1 MLAHRR
7 NEFSLCEFR
16 APLRKDECIVEFEFG
31 HALADAFGLS
41 GAARRVEQNIRIVSN
56 DFRKRTHIA
65 FGWRSRIFDDI
76 GDKDRIG
83 NIAVG

>member
-31 HALADAFGLS
+31 HALANAFRLS
-41 GAARRVEQNIRIVSN
+41 RAARRIEQNIRIVRD
-56 DFRKRTHIA
+56 DFRKRAHID
-65 FGWRSRIFDDI
+65 FGRKSSLFDDI
-76 GDKDRIG
+76 GNKNRIG